1 MKTWAQQLGAIFVPG
16 DGKDFLNFFLIF
28 FLHIIYLCVILNL
41 SGNFL
46 LEEKMEP

>member
-1 MKTWAQQLGAIFVPG
+1 MKTWAQQLGAIFIPG
-16 DGKDFLNFFLIF
+16 DGKEFFYFF

>member
-1 MKTWAQQLGAIFVPG
+1 MKTWAQQLGAIFIPG
-16 DGKDFLNFFLIF
+16 DGKEFFIYFF